1 MGWIALRRAGSGIIL
16 IVVISFLAQLLM
28 LPGIDNIARNVLG
41 ELASDE
47 QVAQKATELGLDR
60 PFFVRYFDWLGGVF
74 TGDLGS
80 SYYSTQTVTSA
91 IATRLPVTLSLIV
104 LVTLVTAVIAFSVG
118 IASAVYRGAVD
129 RAWQIGLTIADALP
143 AFIIAIFLAWVFA
156 VQLRWFPATGFI
168 PLWESPLGWISTLA
182 LPVAAM
188 TITSLVG
195 VSQLVRSS
203 ALTVLRSD
211 YMRTRRSRGLSG
223 GYLVVTSVLRNS
235 ATPGLA
241 AVAVQIVGMLG
252 ASVVIEMVFAL
263 PGLGYLAVQSAL
275 RSDIPMIL
283 GVLMTYVVIVVI
295 VNLLVDLLIMWVNP
309 KVRLRA

>member
-1 MGWIALRRAGSGIIL
+1 MGLIALRRVVSGITLIL
-16 IVVISFLAQLLM
+16 VISFLAQLLM

-47 QVAQKATELGLDR
+47 QVAEKATALGLDR
-60 PFFVRYFDWLGGVF
+60 PFFVRYFDWIGGAV

-80 SYYSTQTVTSA
+80 SYYSTQSVTDA

-104 LVTLVTAVIAFSVG
+104 LVTIATGLISFAVG
-118 IASAVYRGAVD
+118 IASAVYRGAGD
-129 RAWQIGLTIADALP
+129 RAWQIVLTIADALP
-143 AFIIAIFLAWVFA
+143 AFIIAIFFAWVFA
-156 VQLRWFPATGFI
+156 VQLRWFPATGFT

-182 LPVAAM
+182 LPMAAM

-211 YMRTRRSRGLSG
+211 YMRTRRSRGLSS
-223 GYLVVTSVLRNS
+223 GYLVTTSVLRNS

-241 AVAVQIVGMLG
+241 ALAVQIVGMLG
-252 ASVVIEMVFAL
+252 AAVVIEMVFAL

>member
-1 MGWIALRRAGSGIIL
+1 MGMILLRRVVSGITLIL
-16 IVVISFLAQLLM
+16 VISLLAHLLV

-41 ELASDE
+41 EMATDE
-47 QVAQKATELGLDR
+47 QVAAKASQLGLDR
-60 PFFVRYFDWLGGVF
+60 PFFVRYFDWLGGAL
-74 TGDLGS
+74 TGDLGT
-80 SYYSTQTVTSA
+80 SYFSTQSVFDA
-91 IATRLPVTLSLIV
+91 IATRLPVTLSLIL
-104 LVTLVTAVIAFSVG
+104 LVTLATGLIAFAVG

-129 RAWQIGLTIADALP
+129 RTWQVVLTVADALP
-143 AFIIAIFLAWVFA
+143 AFVIAIFFAWVFA
-156 VQLRWFPATGFI
+156 VQLHWFPATGFT
-168 PLWESPLGWISTLA
+168 PLWVSPLGWLSSLA

-223 GYLVVTSVLRNS
+223 GYLLTTSVLRNS

-241 AVAVQIVGMLG
+241 ALAVQIVGMLG
-252 ASVVIEMVFAL
+252 AAVVIEMVFAL
-263 PGLGYLAVQSAL
+263 PGLGYLAVQAAL
-275 RSDIPMIL
+275 RSDIPVIL

-309 KVRLRA
+309 KVRLRS

>member
-1 MGWIALRRAGSGIIL
+1 MGMIALRRVVSGITMIL
-16 IVVISFLAQLLM
+16 VISFLAQLLM

-41 ELASDE
+41 ELATDE
-47 QVAQKATELGLDR
+47 QVAVKATELGLDR
-60 PFFVRYFDWLGGVF
+60 PFFVRYFDWLGGAF

-80 SYYSTQTVTSA
+80 SYYSTQSVTDA
-91 IATRLPVTLSLIV
+91 IGSRLPVTLSLIV
-104 LVTLVTAVIAFSVG
+104 LVTIATGLISFAVG
-118 IASAVYRGAVD
+118 IASAVHRGAGD
-129 RAWQIGLTIADALP
+129 RAWQIVLTIADALP

-156 VQLRWFPATGFI
+156 VQLHWFPATGFI

-182 LPVAAM
+182 LPMAAM

-211 YMRTRRSRGLSG
+211 YMRTRRSRGLSS
-223 GYLVVTSVLRNS
+223 GYLVTTSVLRNS

-241 AVAVQIVGMLG
+241 ALAVQIVGMLG
-252 ASVVIEMVFAL
+252 AAVVIEMVFAL